1 LLAERNKR
9 KHPEKDDKILLSW
22 NALFLISLSRASA
35 VMNNYHY
42 RTIAENL
49 FDFIISNFT
58 EDGNLFYH
66 TFKNG
71 KKKQI
76 AFLDDYA
83 YLIKAFITLQE
94 ISGDVKYL
102 DWAKKLTDYVIIQ
115 FGDKNSGLF
124 YYTHQIQEDIII
136 RKIEIHDGAIPSG
149 NSIMAENL
157 QYLSRVFAI
166 NEWGMLSEKILFSN
180 KAQVEKHPSS
190 FAVWAMASLKEFKG
204 YKEIVV
210 TGKANQAFLDA
221 ILLQYIPNSIIQS
234 ASTEKYYPLLTGK
247 KYENQ
252 SLIYVCEQ
260 NTCSAPFD
268 AIDDFLKF
276 IKI

>member
-1 LLAERNKR
+1 
-9 KHPEKDDKILLSW
+9 
-22 NALFLISLSRASA
+22 
-35 VMNNYHY
+35 
-42 RTIAENL
+42 
-49 FDFIISNFT
+49 
-58 EDGNLFYH
+58 
-66 TFKNG
+66 
-71 KKKQI
+71 
-76 AFLDDYA
+76 
-83 YLIKAFITLQE
+83 
-94 ISGDVKYL
+94 
-102 DWAKKLTDYVIIQ
+102 
-115 FGDKNSGLF
+115 
-124 YYTHQIQEDIII
+124 
-136 RKIEIHDGAIPSG
+136 
-149 NSIMAENL
+149 MAENL

-166 NEWGMLSEKILFSN
+166 SEWGMLSEKILFSN
-180 KAQVEKHPSS
+180 KAQVEKHPAS

-221 ILLQYIPNSIIQS
+221 MLLQYIPNSIIQS